1 MQITDALPP
10 LDFAQ
15 LTAPVRC
22 PAEFTLDE
30 NVAVSCALMD
40 TLDRLEPQ
48 LDHGPK
54 GVGERYFW
62 THAALCKLRG
72 F

>member
-1 MQITDALPP
+1 MQVIDALPP

-22 PAEFTLDE
+22 PAEFVLEE

-40 TLDRLEPQ
+40 TLDRLRPQ
-48 LDHGPK
+48 LDKGAK

-62 THAALCKLRG
+62 THAALLKLRG
-72 F
+72 Y